1 MKSSDTKTTLA
12 IGELAARFGLATHV
26 LRHWESM
33 GLLSPERLSSGRRV
47 YTEDHVIKVAMI
59 VRSKA
64 GGLSLTQMRDILEP
78 SAGAERR
85 RVLTEHLDELDQ
97 RIAEIQ
103 SSRAI
108 IEHVL
113 QCPKTDFM
121 HCPDFREIVAAATD
135 GQVTS

>member
-1 MKSSDTKTTLA
+1 
-12 IGELAARFGLATHV
+12 
-26 LRHWESM
+26 
-33 GLLSPERLSSGRRV
+33 
-47 YTEDHVIKVAMI
+47 MI

-64 GGLSLTQMRDILEP
+64 GGLSLTQMREVLGP
-78 SAGAERR
+78 SKGAERR

-113 QCPKTDFM
+113 LCPKTDFM
-121 HCPDFREIVAAATD
+121 HCPDFREIVAQAIGRPIAPDYPT
-135 GQVTS
+135 T